1 MIYFYYRPDCPL
13 YLLLA
18 YGKAQATDLTQDEKK
33 AVATLGGN
41 DQGHG
46 GLSVRSM
53 AMTDFGKELIAAM
66 EEAAA
71 HAQRKGKVAR
81 VHTIEVPDV
90 KAIREELGLSQQA
103 FASAYHIPLATLK
116 GWEQGRRQP
125 DATASAY
132 LSVIARLPDQARDV
146 LQAA

>member
-1 MIYFYYRPDCPL
+1 
-13 YLLLA
+13 
-18 YGKAQATDLTQDEKK
+18 
-33 AVATLGGN
+33 
-41 DQGHG
+41 
-46 GLSVRSM
+46 
-53 AMTDFGKELIAAM
+53 MTEFGKDLIAAM
-66 EEAAA
+66 QEAAA
-71 HAQRKGKVAR
+71 HAQGKGTVAR

-90 KAIREELGLSQQA
+90 KAIREGLGLSQQA

-132 LSVIARLPDQARDV
+132 LSVIAKLPDQARDV

>member
-1 MIYFYYRPDCPL
+1 
-13 YLLLA
+13 
-18 YGKAQATDLTQDEKK
+18 
-33 AVATLGGN
+33 
-41 DQGHG
+41 
-46 GLSVRSM
+46 
-53 AMTDFGKELIAAM
+53 MTEFGKELIAAM
-66 EEAAA
+66 QEAAA
-71 HAQRKGKVAR
+71 HAQGKGEVAR

-90 KAIREELGLSQQA
+90 KAIREGLGLSQQA

-132 LSVIARLPDQARDV
+132 LSVIAKLPDQARDV

>member
-1 MIYFYYRPDCPL
+1 
-13 YLLLA
+13 
-18 YGKAQATDLTQDEKK
+18 
-33 AVATLGGN
+33 
-41 DQGHG
+41 
-46 GLSVRSM
+46 
-53 AMTDFGKELIAAM
+53 MTEFGKELIAAM

-71 HAQRKGKVAR
+71 HAQGKGAVAR

-90 KAIREELGLSQQA
+90 KAIREGLGLSQQA

-132 LSVIARLPDQARDV
+132 LSVIAKLPDQARDV

>member
-1 MIYFYYRPDCPL
+1 
-13 YLLLA
+13 
-18 YGKAQATDLTQDEKK
+18 
-33 AVATLGGN
+33 
-41 DQGHG
+41 
-46 GLSVRSM
+46 
-53 AMTDFGKELIAAM
+53 MTEFGKELIAAM

-71 HAQRKGKVAR
+71 HAEGKGTVAR

-90 KAIREELGLSQQA
+90 KAIREGIGLSQQA

-125 DATASAY
+125 DATACAY
-132 LSVIARLPDQARDV
+132 LSVIAKLPDQARDV

>member
-1 MIYFYYRPDCPL
+1 MNSF
-13 YLLLA
+13 
-18 YGKAQATDLTQDEKK
+18 GQD
-33 AVATLGGN
+33 
-41 DQGHG
+41 
-46 GLSVRSM
+46 
-53 AMTDFGKELIAAM
+53 LIAAM

-71 HAQRKGKVAR
+71 HAQGKGKVAR

-90 KAIREELGLSQQA
+90 RAIREELGLSQQA
-103 FASAYHIPLATLK
+103 FAKAYRIPLATLK

-132 LSVIARLPDQARDV
+132 LSVIAHLPDAARAA